1 MLYLLDLTIRL
12 QNEGKL
18 FLASITEKLL
28 AVAIF
33 VEERKIR

>member
-18 FLASITEKLL
+18 FLASITEKFL

-33 VEERKIR
+33 IGERK

>member
-18 FLASITEKLL
+18 FSASITEKLL

-33 VEERKIR
+33 IEGRNK

>member
-1 MLYLLDLTIRL
+1 MFYLLDLTIRL
-12 QNEGKL
+12 QNEGKF

-33 VEERKIR
+33 IEERRK